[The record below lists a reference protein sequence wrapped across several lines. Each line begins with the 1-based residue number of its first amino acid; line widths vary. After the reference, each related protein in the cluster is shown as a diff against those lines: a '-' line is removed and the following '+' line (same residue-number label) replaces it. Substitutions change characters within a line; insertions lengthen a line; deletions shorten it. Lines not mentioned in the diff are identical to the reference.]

1 MTFQLFIV
9 IINSS
14 SRIIQDFSPDYLII
28 LHVIF
33 QGRFLQKKKALY
45 NQAIF
50 FPILTL
56 QRLDLRFRCRP
67 ATTQNFEKEK
77 LAADFWVTMSFWQ
90 MSDKQ
95 PLVQR
100 SCPPI
105 LGKWQEIEFQVE
117 KVGSVCY
124 FSKVFSYLYC
134 NRGKQVP
141 KYVGFLKIN

>member
-1 MTFQLFIV
+1 MQTC
-9 IINSS
+9 
-14 SRIIQDFSPDYLII
+14 
-28 LHVIF
+28 
-33 QGRFLQKKKALY
+33 Y
-45 NQAIF
+45 N
-50 FPILTL
+50 PKLW
-56 QRLDLRFRCRP
+56 
-67 ATTQNFEKEK
+67 KEK
-77 LAADFWVTMSFWQ
+77 LAADWWATMSFWQ

-105 LGKWQEIEFQVE
+105 LGKWQEIEFQIE